1 MDTLIPSVLTAS
13 REDLEEK
20 LLRLKGL
27 VSTVQIDVVDG
38 MFAKPPTW
46 PYVREEGNEYLI
58 EEINRLRS
66 FGDFHFEI
74 DLMVEHPEEI
84 VGLWIAAGATRI
96 VVHIESVRDFP
107 RLLDELKRDYGYEKG
122 FAPDLLSLGLALTID
137 TPSSVLEPYL
147 SDVDY
152 VQFMGIQTIG
162 RQGQLFDE
170 RVVDKIR
177 TFHKTHPEIP
187 IQIDGGVSVSTAPAL
202 LDAGASRLVIGSG
215 LWNADDLAGRLSE
228 FSTLAEEHGRYK

>member
-96 VVHIESVRDFP
+96 VVHIASVRDFP
-107 RLLDELKRDYGYEKG
+107 RLLDELKRDDGYEKG

-137 TPSSVLEPYL
+137 TLSRVL
-147 SDVDY
+147 
-152 VQFMGIQTIG
+152 
-162 RQGQLFDE
+162 
-170 RVVDKIR
+170 
-177 TFHKTHPEIP
+177 
-187 IQIDGGVSVSTAPAL
+187 
-202 LDAGASRLVIGSG
+202 
-215 LWNADDLAGRLSE
+215 
-228 FSTLAEEHGRYK
+228 